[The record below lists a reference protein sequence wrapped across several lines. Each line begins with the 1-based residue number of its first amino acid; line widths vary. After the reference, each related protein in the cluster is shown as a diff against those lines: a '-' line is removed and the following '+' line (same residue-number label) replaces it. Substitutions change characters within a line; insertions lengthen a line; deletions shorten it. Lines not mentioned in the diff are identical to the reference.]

1 MKDHAL
7 VIDYKYCDGCNSCIL
22 ACRNAH
28 KLPLD
33 QWGIKV
39 MEVKPEKLDGKWMW
53 NYIPYVSPLCD
64 LCEERVQEGKDPAC
78 VHHCLSQCMEMVA
91 LEDLPARLKEL
102 GEDVL
107 VYTR

>member
-64 LCEERVQEGKDPAC
+64 LCEERVQEGKVVLYAGVGQPDART
-78 VHHCLSQCMEMVA
+78 EA
-91 LEDLPARLKEL
+91 LTGHASVRIDLE
-102 GEDVL
+102 
-107 VYTR
+107 